1 MLLDVILIIIFLF
14 CVWRGWHKG
23 LITTV
28 FSIVKFA
35 LPLII
40 AIFFRTPLTNWAM
53 TLPLAD
59 KVSIA
64 VASRASELT
73 NGATDL
79 SLVSAA
85 TAGSVHAITY
95 SIMQAISI
103 LAVFLLTSII
113 CFIISRFLTVI
124 ANTLKLKPV
133 NKIGGLVF
141 GAIKGYLVVYVVALL
156 ALAAVGL
163 FPSFGTVTLNS
174 FLIKSLPN
182 PLELIYRISSFQ

>member
-14 CVWRGWHKG
+14 CIWRGWHKG
-23 LITTV
+23 LISTV
-28 FSIVKFA
+28 FSIIKFA

-53 TLPLAD
+53 TLPLAE

-64 VASRASELT
+64 VASRASDLT

-85 TAGSVHAITY
+85 TTSSVHAITY

-113 CFIISRFLTVI
+113 CLILSRFLTI
-124 ANTLKLKPV
+124 MANTLKLKAI
-133 NKIGGLVF
+133 NKLGGIAF
-141 GAIKGYLVVYVVALL
+141 GAIKGYLVVYVTALL

-163 FPSFGTVTLNS
+163 FPGFGTITLNS
-174 FLIKSLPN
+174 YFIKNLPN
-182 PLELIYRISSFQ
+182 PLELIYKISSFQ